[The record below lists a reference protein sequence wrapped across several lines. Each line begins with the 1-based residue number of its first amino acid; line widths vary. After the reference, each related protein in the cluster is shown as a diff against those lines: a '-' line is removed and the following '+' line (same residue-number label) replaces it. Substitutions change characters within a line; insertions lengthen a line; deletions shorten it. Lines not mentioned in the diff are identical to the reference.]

1 MLGRC
6 LDPNLI
12 LNPLSIVVLS
22 VHYDFFLFLSVCY
35 IAIAIVH
42 VVNNMFIFIRI
53 VNKHKHIW
61 YNYFSKSWTSS
72 STNKPIKLYPPVNR
86 SPSHFHNPSPFL
98 MVT

>member
-6 LDPNLI
+6 LDPNSI

-22 VHYDFFLFLSVCY
+22 VHYEFFLFLSVCY
-35 IAIAIVH
+35 ISIVIIH
-42 VVNNMFIFIRI
+42 VVTDTLIFIRI
-53 VNKHKHIW
+53 GNKQKHIW
-61 YNYFSKSWTSS
+61 YNYPSKSWTSS
-72 STNKPIKLYPPVNR
+72 STNNPIQSYPPVNR